1 MARLGGHR
9 PDVAAPGK
17 GQDAI
22 RASCRSELGDDVAAC
37 VKAAAVEL
45 APRRSDADEPIADRD
60 TARERARR
68 RHADDLVSGAGLKA
82 ESESP
87 GRRLDLHAARGGDA
101 N

>member
-17 GQDAI
+17 GQNAL

-37 VKAAAVEL
+37 GNDGLPL

-60 TARERARR
+60 RRARD
-68 RHADDLVSGAGLKA
+68 ALVAKVDAKEGARPGAPFGVAKLGRKGLL
-82 ESESP
+82 E
-87 GRRLDLHAARGGDA
+87 DA
-101 N
+101 PQ

>member
-9 PDVAAPGK
+9 PYEVHVADDPHIAAPGK
-17 GQDAI
+17 GQDAL

-60 TARERARR
+60 PAR
-68 RHADDLVSGAGLKA
+68 
-82 ESESP
+82 
-87 GRRLDLHAARGGDA
+87 
-101 N
+101 